1 MSGWSPAADEAGAC
15 APSARDAVTSMW
27 EERYDRILRVHG
39 PALWRVARVY
49 EADPGRQE
57 DLFQEIC
64 LAVWKALP
72 GFRGEASERTF
83 VFRIAHNR
91 GLSHSWSRPPAP
103 ADPRE
108 LDGLIDGA
116 PDPEQESVRSERRD
130 HLMAAIRLLSPV
142 PRQVVT
148 LSLEGLSHREI
159 AEILGITENN
169 VAVRLSR
176 ARATLSELLV
186 PPAEG
191 GRETCRTGS

>member
-1 MSGWSPAADEAGAC
+1 MQGSDAEA
-15 APSARDAVTSMW
+15 SA
-27 EERYDRILRVHG
+27 ERYDRILDLLG
-39 PALWRVARVY
+39 PALWRVARIY
-49 EADPGRQE
+49 EADAGRQE

-108 LDGLIDGA
+108 LDELTDRA
-116 PDPEQESVRSERRD
+116 PDPEEESLRSQQRD
-130 HLMAAIRLLSPV
+130 HLLAAIRRLPPV

-159 AEILGITENN
+159 AEILGISENN

-176 ARATLSELLV
+176 ARTALRDLLT
-186 PPAEG
+186 PPGDG
-191 GRETCRTGS
+191 GVEA